1 MIFLLCFT
9 AIKCALGDFL
19 KKDILTPTIETN
31 KNLVEASHTMT
42 SSCNLQG
49 QNDRFE
55 DGLTTERIKCTGV
68 SSSGKWSHEEYS
80 SAGISIAHVF
90 TFSIHFLQTSV
101 T

>member
-1 MIFLLCFT
+1 M
-9 AIKCALGDFL
+9 
-19 KKDILTPTIETN
+19 TPTIETN

-80 SAGISIAHVF
+80 CAGIIVTCFHFRHSF
-90 TFSIHFLQTSV
+90 TSDQVLLVHGYWKLEILN
-101 T
+101 